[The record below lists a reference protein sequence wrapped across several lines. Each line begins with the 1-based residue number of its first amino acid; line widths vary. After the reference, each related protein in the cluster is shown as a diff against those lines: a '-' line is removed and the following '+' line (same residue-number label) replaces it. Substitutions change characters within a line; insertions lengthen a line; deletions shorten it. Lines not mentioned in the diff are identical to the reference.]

1 MFGAISSALGLGL
14 VILRVA
20 GLSSRATSWLFWL
33 DGLGG
38 LVAIASGLVLG
49 ASTRIG
55 AAASAALALGTV
67 PARVVALAAGAT
79 AWLTWWTL
87 LFGFAFLSLA
97 AGSAPIPRRVSPR

>member
-1 MFGAISSALGLGL
+1 MFGAISSALGMGL
-14 VILRVA
+14 VILWVA

-38 LVAIASGLVLG
+38 LLAIAAGLVLG

-55 AAASAALALGTV
+55 SAASAALALGLFLLWI
-67 PARVVALAAGAT
+67 VALATGAT
-79 AWLTWWTL
+79 AWLTWWTP

-97 AGSAPIPRRVSPR
+97 AGSAPIPRRLSPR